1 MAGMPGKSVDR
12 DGPDR
17 ARFGDSKRILDFG
30 VAAGDEAA
38 AGDVVVVGDEAGV
51 EVGDCG

>member
-1 MAGMPGKSVDR
+1 MPGKSVDR

-30 VAAGDEAA
+30 VAAGDE
-38 AGDVVVVGDEAGV
+38 VVAGDEAGV
-51 EVGDCG
+51 EVGDRG

>member
-1 MAGMPGKSVDR
+1 MPGKSVDR

-30 VAAGDEAA
+30 VAAGDEA
-38 AGDVVVVGDEAGV
+38 VVGDEAGV